1 VIRADDDGI
10 RVRDVNHLYDRV
22 LVLDEVTLNLKR
34 GSVTT
39 LLGPNG
45 CGKTTLLKV
54 INGLLKPNG
63 GTVSVEGRNVAI
75 MNPRDLAKTIGHVS
89 QIHKTSFPFSV
100 LDVVLTGRMPYIS
113 AFSMPGEGDLEIA
126 ERSLS
131 KVGMGH
137 LSQRP
142 YTQISGGE
150 RQLAMI
156 ARALAQEPRFLI
168 LDEPTSYLDFKNQV
182 LILKMVTE
190 LARKGDFTVV
200 MTLHD
205 PNHALMFSDEVV
217 LMRKLAG
224 RSDENDKDAS
234 LRNDKPSRGNVV
246 AFGRP
251 SEVMTPEN
259 IAEAYG
265 IKVEIIEHNGR
276 RILLPL

>member
-1 VIRADDDGI
+1 MIRTDDGGI
-10 RVRDVNHLYDRV
+10 RVSDVNLLYDRV

-63 GTVSVEGRNVAI
+63 GTIYVEGKNVAI

-113 AFSMPGEGDLEIA
+113 AFSMPGAGDLEIA

-182 LILKMVTE
+182 LVLKMVTD

-224 RSDENDKDAS
+224 GSDENGGG
-234 LRNDKPSRGNVV
+234 LRDDEPSRGNVV

-251 SEVMTPEN
+251 SEVMIPEN

-265 IKVEIIEHNGR
+265 IRVEILEHNGR

>member
-1 VIRADDDGI
+1 VIQAGIDEI
-10 RVRDVNHLYDRV
+10 RVQDVNLLYDNISV
-22 LVLDEVTLNLKR
+22 LNDVNLNLKK

-39 LLGPNG
+39 LVGPNG
-45 CGKTTLLKV
+45 CGKTTLLK
-54 INGLLKPNG
+54 IITGLLKPNG
-63 GTVSVEGRNVAI
+63 GVVFIEGRDVSI
-75 MNPRDLAKTIGHVS
+75 INPRDLAKTIGHVS
-89 QIHKTSFPFSV
+89 QTHNTSFPFTV
-100 LDVVLTGRMPYIS
+100 LDIVLTGRMPYIS
-113 AFSMPGEGDLEIA
+113 TFSMPGKDDLEIA
-126 ERSLS
+126 NQSLT
-131 KVGMGH
+131 KVSMDH

-182 LILKMVTE
+182 VVLKMVTE
-190 LARKGDFTVV
+190 LAREGDITVV

-205 PNHALMFSDEVV
+205 PNHALIFSDEVV
-217 LMRKLAG
+217 LMRKLALG
-224 RSDENDKDAS
+224 ADGNGQNVLGEDG
-234 LRNDKPSRGNVV
+234 PSQGNVV

-251 SEVMTPEN
+251 GEVITPDN

-265 IKVEIIEHNGR
+265 IDVEIIEHNGR

>member
-1 VIRADDDGI
+1 MIRADDGI
-10 RVRDVNHLYDRV
+10 RVSDVNLLYDRV

-54 INGLLKPNG
+54 INGLLKPDG
-63 GTVSVEGRNVAI
+63 GVVSVEGKNVAM
-75 MNPRDLAKTIGHVS
+75 MNPKELAKTIGIVS
-89 QIHKTSFPFSV
+89 QTHNTSFPFSV
-100 LDVVLTGRMPYIS
+100 MDVVLTGRMPYIN
-113 AFSMPGEGDLEIA
+113 AFSMPGDDDLEIA
-126 ERSLS
+126 GTSLAR
-131 KVGMGH
+131 VGMSH
-137 LSQRP
+137 LSERP

-150 RQLAMI
+150 RQLVMI

-182 LILKMVTE
+182 MVLKMVTD

-205 PNHALMFSDEVV
+205 PNHALLFSDEVI
-217 LMRKLAG
+217 LMRKLDSGPEGNGGGGKQAG
-224 RSDENDKDAS
+224 S
-234 LRNDKPSRGNVV
+234 GNVV
-246 AFGRP
+246 AFGSP
-251 SEVMTPEN
+251 AEVMTPEN

>member
-1 VIRADDDGI
+1 MIRADDGGI
-10 RVRDVNHLYDRV
+10 RVSDVNHLYDRV

-63 GTVSVEGRNVAI
+63 GAVTVEGKDVAI
-75 MNPRDLAKTIGHVS
+75 MNPKELAKTIGHVS

-113 AFSMPGEGDLEIA
+113 AFSMPGDGDLEIA

-150 RQLAMI
+150 RQLTMI

-182 LILKMVTE
+182 LVLKMVTE

-217 LMRKLAG
+217 LMRKLARG
-224 RSDENDKDAS
+224 SDENGGG
-234 LRNDKPSRGNVV
+234 LRGDEPLRGNVV

-251 SEVMTPEN
+251 SEVMTPEK

-265 IKVEIIEHNGR
+265 IEVEILEHNGR

>member
-1 VIRADDDGI
+1 MIGAEDGI
-10 RVRDVNHLYDRV
+10 RVSDVNLLYDRV
-22 LVLDEVTLNLKR
+22 LVLDDVTLNLKR
-34 GSVTT
+34 GAVTT

-63 GTVSVEGRNVAI
+63 GVVSVEGKNVAI
-75 MNPRDLAKTIGHVS
+75 MNPKDLAKTIGIVS
-89 QIHKTSFPFSV
+89 QTHNTSFPFSV
-100 LDVVLTGRMPYIS
+100 MDVVLTGRMPYIN
-113 AFSMPGEGDLEIA
+113 AFSMPGDEDLEIA
-126 ERSLS
+126 GTSLAR
-131 KVGMGH
+131 VGMSH
-137 LSQRP
+137 LRERP

-182 LILKMVTE
+182 MVLKMVTD

-205 PNHALMFSDEVV
+205 PNHALIFSDEVV
-217 LMRKLAG
+217 LMRKLASG
-224 RSDENDKDAS
+224 PEGNGGGGKQDGS
-234 LRNDKPSRGNVV
+234 GNVV

-251 SEVMTPEN
+251 GEAMTPEN

>member
-1 VIRADDDGI
+1 LGFFSQ
-10 RVRDVNHLYDRV
+10 
-22 LVLDEVTLNLKR
+22 EVH
-34 GSVTT
+34 G
-39 LLGPNG
+39 
-45 CGKTTLLKV
+45 
-54 INGLLKPNG
+54 
-63 GTVSVEGRNVAI
+63 
-75 MNPRDLAKTIGHVS
+75 DL
-89 QIHKTSFPFSV
+89 
-100 LDVVLTGRMPYIS
+100 
-113 AFSMPGEGDLEIA
+113 PGEGDLEIA

-150 RQLAMI
+150 RQLTMI
-156 ARALAQEPRFLI
+156 ALALAQEPRFLI

-182 LILKMVTE
+182 LVLKMVTE

-224 RSDENDKDAS
+224 GSDENGKDTS
-234 LRNDKPSRGNVV
+234 LRNDETSRGNVV

-265 IKVEIIEHNGR
+265 IKVEILEHNGR